1 MVTVGRRIGMICHQ
15 PVNLVMNP
23 LERNPMAAFGDLI
36 VIVVVGFVIV
46 AGLSLLSIGAP
57 ATPPFAR
64 RPATSASVQ
73 LRQDPNAGFIL
84 DRGFLF
90 RRRFW
95 FAGTCCPPVRV
106 DAVRYRQLS
115 TAQQRQPVAVASSG
129 GRVWW
134 WFENAF
140 YWESGRYRERD
151 VLALIRDRQ
160 RRAAQKLDRAHM
172 LLNVEEGRAP
182 RARGR
187 REPIPREVRRAVFE
201 RDGGKCAH
209 CGSHFDLQYDHVIPV
224 ALGGATTIA
233 NLQLLCGDCNR
244 EKGADL

>member
-1 MVTVGRRIGMICHQ
+1 M
-15 PVNLVMNP
+15 
-23 LERNPMAAFGDLI
+23 
-36 VIVVVGFVIV
+36 
-46 AGLSLLSIGAP
+46 
-57 ATPPFAR
+57 
-64 RPATSASVQ
+64 
-73 LRQDPNAGFIL
+73 
-84 DRGFLF
+84 
-90 RRRFW
+90 
-95 FAGTCCPPVRV
+95 
-106 DAVRYRQLS
+106 
-115 TAQQRQPVAVASSG
+115 
-129 GRVWW
+129 
-134 WFENAF
+134 
-140 YWESGRYRERD
+140 
-151 VLALIRDRQ
+151 LALIRDRQ

-224 ALGGATTIA
+224 ALGGATTAA